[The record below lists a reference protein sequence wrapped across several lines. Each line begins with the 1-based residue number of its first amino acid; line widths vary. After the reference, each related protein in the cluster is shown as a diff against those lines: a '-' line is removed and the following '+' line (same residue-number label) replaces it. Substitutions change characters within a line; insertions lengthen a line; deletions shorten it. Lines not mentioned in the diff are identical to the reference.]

1 MTTPATT
8 TTNGA
13 APTGAASALPEAPA
27 AASVKVLDP
36 DGREWI
42 LTVRTATVAELLP
55 RITFLGEWLTSHQ
68 WTPAASKPS
77 TPATATAASDPP
89 LCPTHNVPMRPGK
102 RGWFCPQV
110 IAPDDGT
117 GRPAYCRQTVR

>member
-27 AASVKVLDP
+27 AASVKVCDP

-42 LTVRTATVAELLP
+42 LTLRTTTAAELLS
-55 RITFLGEWLTSHQ
+55 RVVFLGEWLTSHQ

-77 TPATATAASDPP
+77 TSTTAAAGDPP
-89 LCPTHNVPMRPGK
+89 ICPTHKRPMQRGR
-102 RGWFCPQV
+102 RGWFCSAR
-110 IAPDDGT
+110 IADDDGT
-117 GRPAYCRQTVR
+117 GKPAFCRQTA

>member
-27 AASVKVLDP
+27 AASVRATDP
-36 DGREWI
+36 AGFEWI
-42 LTVRTATVAELLP
+42 VTLRTTSAAELLS
-55 RITFLGEWLTSHQ
+55 RVEYMTTWLTSHQ
-68 WTPAASKPS
+68 WTPATGKPAAPS
-77 TPATATAASDPP
+77 TTATADAPT
-89 LCPTHNVPMRPGK
+89 CPTHGCAMKAGR

-117 GRPAYCRQTVR
+117 GKPVYCRQTAR